1 MLVRSPSPGVERDQT
16 PRIGAD
22 RIMAEAGL
30 RPTGA
35 GSRTASAGGR
45 RRRWARAARLLGWAL
60 ILLGAAILLYL
71 AYLLFWTGIETSRA
85 QAQLLEDWEL
95 EVGPVEPAP
104 LAGRSRPPD
113 EIGTPEAPGAAE
125 LGDAVAA
132 MWFERPGSDQ
142 RPAQAST
149 LLVVEGVGVEDL
161 KRGPGHYPD
170 TAAPGDPGNFALA
183 GHRTTYGAP
192 FYDLDELRRG
202 DEIHVVDRAG
212 REWVY
217 IVERSE
223 VVQPSETWV
232 IGDDPLGTGRP
243 TLTLTTCTPR
253 FSAAQRL
260 IVFAQLDR

>member
-1 MLVRSPSPGVERDQT
+1 MVEPPLDGVAT
-16 PRIGAD
+16 AP
-22 RIMAEAGL
+22 
-30 RPTGA
+30 
-35 GSRTASAGGR
+35 ASAGDR
-45 RRRWARAARLLGWAL
+45 RARRWPGAVRLLGWTL
-60 ILLGAAILLYL
+60 ILLGAATLLYL

-85 QAQLLEDWEL
+85 QAQLLEAWEL

-104 LAGRSRPPD
+104 PDGPSRTLDGIGQTDAAG
-113 EIGTPEAPGAAE
+113 TAE
-125 LGDAVAA
+125 LGDAFAA

-142 RPAQAST
+142 RPAHAST

-161 KRGPGHYPD
+161 KRGPGHYPK
-170 TAAPGDPGNFALA
+170 TAAPGEPGNFAVA

-192 FYDLDELRRG
+192 FYDLDELRAG

-232 IGDDPLGTGRP
+232 VGDDPLGTGRP